1 MKERKRFAVVAWHVI
16 GQEKAGESDRER
28 QKESEKR
35 DRERKR
41 KRRYGVNS
49 ASFDWPL
56 GAERLIFLVKTKIL
70 FWKLFFLE
78 KIRLCDN

>member
-35 DRERKR
+35 DRERK
-41 KRRYGVNS
+41 KR
-49 ASFDWPL
+49 
-56 GAERLIFLVKTKIL
+56 
-70 FWKLFFLE
+70 E
-78 KIRLCDN
+78 KEKKEVRREFS